1 MYVDI
6 RATYVAQTYLPLVH
20 NFYPYA
26 EQRPNIGV
34 AGIAL
39 SVGDVNQYCS
49 LVRPVLV
56 HFMASESHC
65 IYSISETICIGLIS
79 SAWYLG

>member
-39 SVGDVNQYCS
+39 SVGDVNQYWS

-56 HFMASESHC
+56 HFIASESHC
-65 IYSISETICIGLIS
+65 IYRISETICIGLIS
-79 SAWYLG
+79 SAWCLG

>member
-6 RATYVAQTYLPLVH
+6 RATYVVQPYLPLVH
-20 NFYPYA
+20 NFYPYG

-79 SAWYLG
+79 SAWCLG